1 MSRSN
6 PTETSPNPCH
16 KWLEWSGKNGNIKYY
31 DKESKTNVSVPFPF
45 TFVLLDVLSCIKG
58 WHDAT
63 ESGIFSNEVR
73 DTRAETFIVKS
84 FGGQEIAE
92 GFYKSISDRVKASG
106 GHFSGSIY
114 LAFKDEGRLIMG
126 NLQLKGA
133 ALFAWSDFQKA
144 NQAAIYKKAITITGS
159 TEGKKGSVTYQA
171 PTFGLIDLLPE
182 TNEEA
187 TKLDEK
193 FQQYLSGY
201 FKRTRSE
208 QVAQPPATHTPEE
221 QNPDREQP
229 EDLEAALGPKGNA
242 GIGTPEDPDIPFS
255 PNHI

>member
-6 PTETSPNPCH
+6 PTETSPNPCS
-16 KWLEWSGKNGNIKYY
+16 KWLEWSGKNGNLKYF
-31 DKESKTNVSVPFPF
+31 DKEAKSNVSVPLPF

-58 WHDAT
+58 WNDASD
-63 ESGIFSNEVR
+63 SGIFSNEVR

-84 FGGQEIAE
+84 FKGQEIAE
-92 GFYKSISDRVKASG
+92 GFYKNISDRVKAAG

-114 LAFKDEGRLIMG
+114 LAFKDEGKLVMG

-133 ALFAWSDFQKA
+133 ALFAWSEFQRA
-144 NQAAIYKKAITITGS
+144 NQSEIYKKAITITGS
-159 TEGKKGSVTYQA
+159 TEGKKGSVTYQV
-171 PTFGLIDLLPE
+171 PTFGLIDLLPA

-193 FQQYLSGY
+193 LQQFLGGY

-208 QVAQPPATHTPEE
+208 QVSRPPAEHVEYDDQRRE
-221 QNPDREQP
+221 APDYV
-229 EDLEAALGPKGNA
+229 DLEAEFCEKGNA
-242 GIGTPEDPDIPFS
+242 GSAIPDDDIPFA
-255 PNHI
+255 PNYL